1 MRSRAVRLTSSVL
14 AVLTLGGA
22 AFFVRQT
29 EQRRSARQ
37 EVARTFDARA
47 DQATASINAARA
59 AQRAYVAP
67 GQSSHV
73 WMPQVKALANQTAA
87 TIDQLRAL
95 SSSND
100 ASQALLEASASVA
113 EFITVDKR
121 ARDYLDADQPV
132 MAGDVVFSD
141 GGDTAAEV
149 EAELNTARDAELR
162 ALGAEDIAMRGR
174 EAWVAAGSGLLA
186 ALVLL
191 LLGGSGQ
198 RPDEAKVTRDGSLVT
213 RSDEPPSMRPMSTVS
228 GTTLAATDDSHARD
242 FVTLSAAAEV
252 CTAFGRVQDVADL
265 KRVLGQAAQALEA
278 SGLVVWVGSADGAD
292 LRPVVAHG
300 YSDHVLSLMRPVSQ
314 QADNAAAAAYRT
326 ATLKIVPAKP
336 GTSLGAIVAPILS
349 ANGCIGALT
358 AEIRDN
364 GEVSDT
370 LHAVATIFAA
380 QLSAALAPTAAPQST
395 TNPSRAASA

>member
-14 AVLTLGGA
+14 ALLTLGGA
-22 AFFVRQT
+22 ALFVRQT
-29 EQRRSARQ
+29 EQRRSGRQ

-47 DQATASINAARA
+47 DQATASISAARA

-121 ARDYLDADQPV
+121 ARDYLDADQSV

-149 EAELNTARDAELR
+149 ETELNTARNAELR
-162 ALGAEDIAMRGR
+162 ALEAEDIAMRGR
-174 EAWVAAGSGLLA
+174 EAWVAGGSGLLA

-191 LLGGSGQ
+191 LLGASGQ
-198 RPDEAKVTRDGSLVT
+198 QLDEAKVTRDGSLVMRT
-213 RSDEPPSMRPMSTVS
+213 DEPPSMRPMSTV
-228 GTTLAATDDSHARD
+228 GTTLSATDDSHARD

-265 KRVLGQAAQALEA
+265 KRVLGQAAHALEA

-349 ANGCIGALT
+349 ADGCIGALT

-380 QLSAALAPTAAPQST
+380 QLSAALAPTAASQPT